1 MKQSFAVAVT
11 VVAALTATGCKQQK
25 VTSYEIPKEDYSI
38 KPFAMPKMASARPE
52 IKFDAPKSWEK
63 MASQMGS
70 GAFHVDGGDGKYAE
84 IKVIPL
90 RAGPEI
96 EAQSVNMWRENLG
109 LPELPADQIKGQPVT
124 VAGAQGHLY
133 DLKSEEPKFAGK
145 FKARTTAAVV
155 EKDDTLWFVKMDGE
169 ESVVTA
175 QQDAFKDFLKSIR
188 FESQVAGSDND
199 WQTPQGWTS
208 RPPSQMVLASYS
220 TDKGSAVSVSAFDG
234 ATGGLLANVNRWR
247 GQMKQAPI
255 EDADLGKEVKTVDLS
270 DGSKASVVDVM
281 GTNPQTGKPGR
292 LYGLIVTRGSKTWF
306 YKLTG
311 DPDAVGAE
319 AQKLVEFA
327 GTAH

>member
-1 MKQSFAVAVT
+1 MIASFVAG
-11 VVAALTATGCKQQK
+11 GCKQQK
-25 VTSYEIPKEDYSI
+25 VTSYEIPKEDYSV
-38 KPFAMPKMASARPE
+38 KPFGIPKMASARPE
-52 IKFDAPKSWEK
+52 IKFDAPKDWQK
-63 MASQMGS
+63 TPSQMGA

-109 LPELPADQIKGQPVT
+109 LPELPADQIKGEPLT

-175 QQDAFKDFLKSIR
+175 QQDAFKNFLKSIR

-199 WQTPQGWTS
+199 WPTPQGWTS
-208 RPPSQMVLASYS
+208 RPPSQMVLASYT

-255 EDADLGKEVKTVDLS
+255 SDADLEKEVKTVDLS
-270 DGSKASVVDVM
+270 DGSKASAVDVT

-319 AQKLVEFA
+319 SQKLVEFA